1 MRLLTELVAIA
12 ALWMIWGW
20 RVGLTAG
27 LVLLV
32 VGELLADRR
41 RRSAA
46 PRAEIPTLQEPAEAP
61 QRRES

>member
-41 RRSAA
+41 RRST
-46 PRAEIPTLQEPAEAP
+46 PRADEIPTLQEPAEAP
-61 QRRES
+61 QRRER

>member
-1 MRLLTELVAIA
+1 VRLLTELVAIA

-41 RRSAA
+41 RRST
-46 PRAEIPTLQEPAEAP
+46 PRDEIPTLQEPAEAP
-61 QRRES
+61 QRRER